1 MLSISVLLM
10 AFVKLLLISLSSYI
24 KDIGQM
30 VGIKYRKDDNMNDL
44 LKGLQSVLVVFALCL
59 PFILFADEPDLVDA
73 LKLYLQNCGG

>member
-1 MLSISVLLM
+1 
-10 AFVKLLLISLSSYI
+10 
-24 KDIGQM
+24 M